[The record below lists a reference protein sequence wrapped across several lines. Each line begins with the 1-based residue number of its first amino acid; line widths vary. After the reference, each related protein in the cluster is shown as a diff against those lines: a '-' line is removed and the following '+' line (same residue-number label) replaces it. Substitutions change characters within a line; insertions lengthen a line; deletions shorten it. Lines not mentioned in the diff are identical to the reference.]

1 MAGAEK
7 SICVY
12 CASSQRCDEEYREV
26 ARRLGR
32 VLAERGHSIIYGG
45 GAVGSMGA
53 LADGAVAAGGKVVGI
68 MPKFMM
74 ELEWAHRDL
83 TELRVVEDMRTRK
96 HEMLTRAS
104 AVVALP
110 GGTGTLEELFE
121 AITLKRL
128 GLYLG
133 PIVIVNTRGYYDALL
148 AQLRAAVDERFLD
161 GRHAAMWTVVD
172 RPGAV
177 LGGHRSTYARWRP
190 TTSRPSSSSTSRA
203 RKSR

>member
-96 HEMLTRAS
+96 HAMLSES
-104 AVVALP
+104 AGLVTLP
-110 GGTGTLEELFE
+110 GGSGTLEELFE

-128 GLYLG
+128 GFYTH
-133 PIVIVNTRGYYDALL
+133 PIVLVNTRDYFRRLIDVLEHAIAEHFMDERHRQMWQVVATPEDVPAALDS
-148 AQLRAAVDERFLD
+148 APPWSAAAREFAAVR
-161 GRHAAMWTVVD
+161 
-172 RPGAV
+172 
-177 LGGHRSTYARWRP
+177 
-190 TTSRPSSSSTSRA
+190 
-203 RKSR
+203 

>member
-1 MAGAEK
+1 MAAAET

-12 CASSQRCDEEYREV
+12 CASSERSAEEYRDV

-32 VLAERGHSIIYGG
+32 ALAERGYTIIYGG

-96 HEMLTRAS
+96 HAMLSES
-104 AVVALP
+104 AGLVTLP
-110 GGTGTLEELFE
+110 GGSGTLEELFE

-128 GLYLG
+128 GFYTH
-133 PIVIVNTRGYYDALL
+133 PIVLVNTRDYFRRLIGVLEHAIAEHFMDERHRQMWQVVATPEEVPAALDA
-148 AQLRAAVDERFLD
+148 APPWSAAARDFAAVR
-161 GRHAAMWTVVD
+161 
-172 RPGAV
+172 
-177 LGGHRSTYARWRP
+177 
-190 TTSRPSSSSTSRA
+190 
-203 RKSR
+203 